1 MPADKVPFDEPS
13 DNGATS
19 DHKSVRTESAPDA
32 CSSDGKIVGKRE
44 QTKLQN
50 RRAILDAAKEVFSE
64 LGFGATTVRDIIRR
78 TNLASGTFYNY
89 FSSKEE
95 IFEALLDESALRA
108 RPKLHEARVRAK
120 TFDAFV
126 HSAFKSFFDFL
137 VEDRSHFALMRR
149 NTGALRIRTD
159 TPEVIAGFDELRED
173 IEQGIRD
180 GVIPSVDVQYLTA
193 SMVGVAFEI
202 GDLMLTRDDP
212 DPSGAAEFATALML
226 GGIKA
231 LPTYPNKES

>member
-1 MPADKVPFDEPS
+1 MIDDKAPLDRQPAQDAS
-13 DNGATS
+13 
-19 DHKSVRTESAPDA
+19 SAPLETF
-32 CSSDGKIVGKRE
+32 SGDGTDKAIGKRE
-44 QTKLQN
+44 QTKQNN

-108 RPKLHEARVRAK
+108 RPKLHEARISAK
-120 TFDAFV
+120 TFDEFIRAAFQ
-126 HSAFKSFFDFL
+126 SFFDFL

-159 TPEVIAGFDELRED
+159 TAEVIAGFNELRED

-180 GVIPSVDVQYLTA
+180 GVIPPVDVEYLTA
-193 SMVGVAFEI
+193 AMVGVAFEM
-202 GDLMLTRDDP
+202 GDLMLLREEP
-212 DPSGAAEFATALML
+212 DATAAADFATALML
-226 GGIKA
+226 GGIKQ
-231 LPTYPNKES
+231 LPTTPPLAE